1 MTSSSSR
8 LDRWRLLLGLV
19 LISAACSDPV
29 SAPSNRG
36 LAEGVDGT
44 DQGEQIEASARQG
57 DGGLAFGV
65 AVPGSKVDEVRAIE
79 TAVGSQFELVRLF
92 ARWDDDPDD
101 FDLDAF
107 VADGYRIHLS
117 IRPRTNQGESI
128 SWAQLADATPGS
140 AVYGQLQEWID
151 RLVKLPAGTY
161 VTINHEPET
170 SDSQANGSSEDFV
183 AMWRR
188 VAELIDE
195 NGGQHLELVWV
206 VTGGSFR
213 SGRADDWYPG
223 DDVVDVVGADTYNW
237 FTCQG
242 TNREWRSLDTLIEAP
257 LAFARD
263 HGKPL
268 ALPEVASVEDPAV
281 EGRKADW
288 LDEAGAMLSNPD
300 LAEDVA
306 FVAWFDVTAPGGV
319 FPDCVWDFDS
329 SPSSAEAFGRLA
341 RSLAAG

>member
-1 MTSSSSR
+1 MSVARRFELRRLAVGLLLVAAACTEQTPTLSSR
-8 LDRWRLLLGLV
+8 GAGGGVSGAD
-19 LISAACSDPV
+19 DPV
-29 SAPSNRG
+29 QNEGRPASG
-36 LAEGVDGT
+36 EGVT
-44 DQGEQIEASARQG
+44 
-57 DGGLAFGV
+57 FGV
-65 AVPGSKVDEVRAIE
+65 AVPGSRAEEVELIEDAIDNR
-79 TAVGSQFELVRLF
+79 FELVRLF

-107 VADGYRIHLS
+107 VSSDYRVHLS

-128 SWAQLADATPGS
+128 SWAQLADAAPGT

-151 RLVKLPAGTY
+151 RLVKLPSGTY

-170 SDSQANGSSEDFV
+170 TDSQANGSAEDFV

-188 VAELIDE
+188 VAELLDE

-213 SGRADDWYPG
+213 SGRADQWYPG
-223 DDVVDVVGADTYNW
+223 DDVVDVIGADTYNW

-242 TNREWRSLDTLIEAP
+242 TDREWRSLETLIEAP

-268 ALPEVASVEDPAV
+268 ALPEIASVEDPAID
-281 EGRKADW
+281 GRKAEW
-288 LDEAGAMLSNPD
+288 LDEAAATLTKPD
-300 LAEDVA
+300 VADDVA
-306 FVAWFDVTAPGGV
+306 FVAWFDVTAPGGAY
-319 FPDCVWDFDS
+319 PDCVWDFDS
-329 SPSSAEAFGRLA
+329 SSSSAEAFG
-341 RSLAAG
+341 SLVRTLEAD